1 MMDYERENF
10 KEIYLKY
17 HKLIKKIAYDHIHDY
32 NVAQDI
38 CQETF
43 IRLYDFEGYMPE
55 EKIKSWL
62 IVVAANI
69 AKDMLKKGGKYREVV
84 GLPESEELV
93 RMMPVSNE
101 VDDYLKRMGERE
113 LFETALSRLREKN
126 PVWYDLVVLV
136 KCMNVPRKKVA
147 EEYGIALTTVDGY
160 LKRAKNWLVA
170 NFGDEYRDL

>member
-93 RMMPVSNE
+93 RMIDRKS
-101 VDDYLKRMGERE
+101 
-113 LFETALSRLREKN
+113 
-126 PVWYDLVVLV
+126 VV
-136 KCMNVPRKKVA
+136 
-147 EEYGIALTTVDGY
+147 
-160 LKRAKNWLVA
+160 
-170 NFGDEYRDL
+170 